1 MRQSHNKNLE
11 SDLIES
17 TTMPQGKVAVI
28 IPAFNRARYIGQ
40 TIESVLQQTYANIE
54 IIVVDDGST
63 DGTREV
69 LDAYSGKI
77 KRLEHPGQQNRGQS
91 ASINLGIEYADG
103 EYVCVL
109 DSDDYWELDKI
120 ELQVRYLEQHPD
132 VGLIYC
138 NGTAVNSNGDYLYD
152 IYTSGHREE
161 NKPERILLDCYIH
174 LPSNSLMH
182 MSVLRKAG
190 CFDETLRAAQD
201 HDMLIRVAE
210 ITRFGYLNKPL
221 YHYRRHEESISKSN
235 QGATQRWRNGFLILE
250 KARNRYPYA
259 ASVIRRRKAVL
270 YFRLFQCAMED
281 GSRFRALRYLLLAGL
296 HDLGRACT
304 VLLRKEQV
312 RSPH

>member
-1 MRQSHNKNLE
+1 
-11 SDLIES
+11 
-17 TTMPQGKVAVI
+17 MPQAKVSVI

-63 DGTREV
+63 DGTSEI

-77 KRLEHPGQQNRGQS
+77 KRLEHPGHQNLGQS
-91 ASINLGIEYADG
+91 ASINLGMQYADG

-132 VGLIYC
+132 VGLVYC

-152 IYTSGHREE
+152 IYISGHREE

-174 LPSNSLMH
+174 LPSNSLMR

-190 CFDETLRAAQD
+190 SFDETLRAAQD

-210 ITRFGYLNKPL
+210 ITRFGFLDNPL
-221 YHYRRHEESISKSN
+221 YHYRRHDETISSK
-235 QGATQRWRNGFLILE
+235 GAPKRWRNGFVILE
-250 KARNRYPYA
+250 KAKNRYTYPP
-259 ASVIRRRKAVL
+259 SVIRKRKGVL

-281 GSRFRALRYLLLAGL
+281 KSILEALLHLFLAGL
-296 HDLGRACT
+296 HDPARAWS
-304 VLLRKEQV
+304 VLLRKERI
-312 RSPH
+312 RSHH